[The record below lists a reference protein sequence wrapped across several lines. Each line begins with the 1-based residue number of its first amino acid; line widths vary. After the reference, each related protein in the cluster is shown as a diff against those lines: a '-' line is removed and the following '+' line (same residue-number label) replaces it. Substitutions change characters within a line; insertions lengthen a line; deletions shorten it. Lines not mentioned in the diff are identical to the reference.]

1 MVPCLV
7 SYIVGLNQW
16 TYHYYSLAVEF
27 LASTGMINIIFRYLL
42 YTVVFGSSFKRAVSS
57 VKVLEIKDLR

>member
-16 TYHYYSLAVEF
+16 TYYYYSLSVEF
-27 LASTGMINIIFRYLL
+27 LASTGVKNIIFRYLL
-42 YTVVFGSSFKRAVSS
+42 YTVVFGSSIIGDISS
-57 VKVLEIKDLR
+57 TKVLEIKDLR